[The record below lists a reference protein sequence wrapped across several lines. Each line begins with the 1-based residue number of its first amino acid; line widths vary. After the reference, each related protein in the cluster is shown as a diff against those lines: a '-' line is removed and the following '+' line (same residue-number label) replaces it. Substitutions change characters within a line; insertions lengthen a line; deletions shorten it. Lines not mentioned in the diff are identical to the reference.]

1 MYVYKYTHSHTHS
14 LSHTHTHTHR
24 PDFAR
29 LATLAI
35 GDPDSVQAHVGK

>member
-1 MYVYKYTHSHTHS
+1 MYVYKYTHSHTLS
-14 LSHTHTHTHR
+14 LSHTHTHR